1 MKSVFSPLER
11 VSYALLRFMAGAM
24 IAFHGLQKVFGILS
38 DDGAKEIGTQLWIG
52 GVLEL
57 VLGALV
63 ALGLFTSLAA
73 FVLSG
78 TMAVAYFQFHW
89 KFQLDENILPAING
103 GELAA
108 LYCFVFLF
116 LATRGNG
123 IMSVGRQRKKKKAA
137 EKGGS

>member
-1 MKSVFSPLER
+1 MKSIFSPLER

-24 IAFHGLQKVFGILS
+24 MSFHGMQKVFGLF
-38 DDGAKEIGTQLWIG
+38 GVEAKEFGSQMWIG

-57 VLGALV
+57 ALGVLV

-73 FVLSG
+73 FILSG

-89 KFQLDENILPAING
+89 KFQLDESFLPIINK

-116 LATRGNG
+116 LSTRGNG
-123 IMSVGRQRKKKKAA
+123 IMSVGRQREKKKAA
-137 EKGGS
+137 EKADK